1 MKMTPPIFSTSSA
14 HAANRRA
21 PRSGS
26 FLAFL
31 GLLAII
37 SLSCGCDLFPPGS
50 GEPVNPVIP
59 VAPADPGK
67 LVGIGFNRSD
77 CENTGIIFPDI
88 TDSYIVDE
96 INDGPYIM
104 CNLSSQ
110 GAHGSIQA
118 SIGITA
124 FQADKLG
131 GFYQNQK
138 ATIKAY
144 VDQSTE
150 WNAQP
155 DMPEEVKDVISIL
168 YDDVD
173 GYVFMITSGAY
184 KNTEL
189 ICFNG
194 YGYGTMILFDK
205 YLANIQYSSCELAD
219 TAAYVAM
226 MQKLQT
232 MAMVAALNVE
242 VESGRGK

>member
-67 LVGIGFNRSD
+67 LVGIGFKRSD

-88 TDSYIVDE
+88 TDGYFVDE

-173 GYVFMITSGAY
+173 GYVFMITSEANMQNCYQGR
-184 KNTEL
+184 
-189 ICFNG
+189 
-194 YGYGTMILFDK
+194 GYGTLILFDK
-205 YLANIQYSSCELAD
+205 YLANMQYVSCELAD
-219 TAAYVAM
+219 TAAYVDM
-226 MQKLQT
+226 MNILQT
-232 MAMVAALNVE
+232 AAISAALGVQVE
-242 VESGRGK
+242 IERGK